1 MSLEVGTLRA
11 LAHPVRLRILSLL
24 TGASMSAADLARE
37 LDITQANASYHLR
50 QLASVDLVVEAGER
64 TIRGGVA
71 KLYRYPWERPSTRL
85 PRDHASLQLYV
96 QALANEMVR
105 RFALHDVGEGT
116 SHYTDAEMW
125 VTPEVWREVLD
136 KTNDASQLVHAEAQP
151 PGTKGTQRVSM
162 TAVLFRM
169 RAAGPKSGEG
179 ES

>member
-71 KLYRYPWERPSTRL
+71 KLYRYPWERPSVSL
-85 PRDHASLQLYV
+85 PVDDEGLQLYV

-125 VTPEVWREVLD
+125 VDPDVWRDVLD
-136 KTNDASQLVHAEAQP
+136 KTGEASHLVHAEAQP
-151 PGTKGTQRVSM
+151 PGSEGTVRVSM

-169 RAAGPKSGEG
+169 RSRDPDAE
-179 ES
+179 ESAS